1 MSDDILSQASRVR
14 EEIVYKKL
22 FPAIKSEFFVPQKA
36 KLVAFGGKEL
46 IEVGWG
52 VFQIEPTE
60 KNPHWI
66 YLTSGLSNPFDDEEF
81 EDYEESGYG
90 FELAMYTQKKS
101 PWAIS
106 VLWNLMGYVLT
117 TGNIFADG
125 HVMPLNGPIDGEKSA
140 LKSLI
145 FYDDRTFSLPT
156 GSFTL
161 LTALGITEEESDL
174 LRTYPP
180 ADLKK
185 KLEGKNIFPLT
196 VAERS

>member
-14 EEIVYKKL
+14 EEILYKKL
-22 FPAIKSEFFVPQKA
+22 FSAAKSEFFVPSKA

-46 IEVGWG
+46 METGWG
-52 VFQIEPTE
+52 VFQIEATD
-60 KNPHWI
+60 KNDHWT
-66 YLTSGLSNPFDDEEF
+66 YLTSGLSNPFEDEEF

-90 FELAMYTQKKS
+90 FELAIHAREKS

-117 TGNIFADG
+117 TGNVFAEG
-125 HVMPLNGPIDGEKSA
+125 HIMPLNGPIDGERSV
-140 LKSLI
+140 LESLV
-145 FYDDRTFSLPT
+145 FYEDKVLSLPT

-161 LTALGITEEESDL
+161 LTALGITEEETDF

-185 KLEGKNIFPLT
+185 KLEIEKIFPFTL
-196 VAERS
+196 AERS